1 MIASSRVPQR
11 AIPNIARVVALLSHS
26 ISILFS
32 PFPSH
37 LSAFPAFSSCLCAR
51 PVSHEPSI
59 TQSPLIRSPPVFS
72 TRCNHR
78 FRSPLSPTAPPV
90 DESVE
95 QRSRL
100 LISGVSCLPSVYTLR
115 IVLQFAYFSFFPLD
129 VSAIGW
135 SVQSHLHYVLY
146 PDFTRQLSPR

>member
-1 MIASSRVPQR
+1 MSYLS
-11 AIPNIARVVALLSHS
+11 LSHR
-26 ISILFS
+26 
-32 PFPSH
+32 
-37 LSAFPAFSSCLCAR
+37 LSVL
-51 PVSHEPSI
+51 H
-59 TQSPLIRSPPVFS
+59 PVFS

-90 DESVE
+90 DKSVE

-100 LISGVSCLPSVYTLR
+100 LISGVLCLSSVY
-115 IVLQFAYFSFFPLD
+115 IFAYHFGIRVLFLLSFGRFRHRL
-129 VSAIGW
+129 V